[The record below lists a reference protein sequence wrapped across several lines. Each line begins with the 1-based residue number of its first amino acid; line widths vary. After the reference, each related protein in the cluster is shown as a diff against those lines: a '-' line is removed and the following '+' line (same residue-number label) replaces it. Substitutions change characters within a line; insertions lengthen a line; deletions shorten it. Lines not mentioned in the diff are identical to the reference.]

1 VGGGKSEVVPE
12 ACFRTAFRFGAEVLF
27 RPTASCWLSLLSCQ
41 TPNTQ
46 ATQSKLALLRLDSDV
61 LAPARLLEL
70 DQQTTGSV
78 RFTPDGKAVAY
89 PIEEKGVDNFWI
101 QRLDGSPRR
110 QITNF
115 TSEQIDDFRWSRAG
129 NTLAVTRSHTDS
141 DVGHN
146 LT

>member
-1 VGGGKSEVVPE
+1 MFPNSFSIWRGSAVSPDGKLLAIIIE
-12 ACFRTAFRFGAEVLF
+12 
-27 RPTASCWLSLLSCQ
+27 LSD
-41 TPNTQ
+41 PNTQ

-115 TSEQIDDFRWSRAG
+115 TSEQIDDFRSTNRCMWNRQ
-129 NTLAVTRSHTDS
+129 
-141 DVGHN
+141 
-146 LT
+146 